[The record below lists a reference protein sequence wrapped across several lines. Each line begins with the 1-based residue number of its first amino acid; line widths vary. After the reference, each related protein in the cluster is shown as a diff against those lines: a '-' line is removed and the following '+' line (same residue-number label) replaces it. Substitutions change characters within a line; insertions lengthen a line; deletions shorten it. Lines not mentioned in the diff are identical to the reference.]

1 MQGLCLF
8 GAALCSIVHSQETS
22 SPFQC
27 QQEGSIDFADGS
39 SESLEETFEVKL
51 LQVNAEL
58 GRTSNEATVWRL
70 HSSQA
75 PPAPLPLHRQ
85 SLSVELLEQAEQY
98 FAPILTSVL
107 LPHAIAFGVAQF
119 LLRRHR
125 GKAAEF
131 VEATET
137 QEKKPRSFSYIIP
150 RVAPMWIIHVLSL
163 FAYGISAP
171 SLDYMYLNSFAQ
183 KYETDGQ
190 KRLDCSSQMQSLPCS
205 RAAVDITQLKVAKG
219 FAHPVIQFA
228 TGPALG
234 ALSDAFGRRPAVLF
248 IRVALLL
255 PTMAAAA
262 VAWFDLS
269 IWWEFGVQF
278 LGMIPFEPVPIAW
291 YIDRIDHTPSLVLSA
306 SMVES
311 SCILATILGSLLG
324 SSLTLKNAMLLG
336 MLGKLVCLLIAIC
349 CLPESLTVPQQQRVK
364 FAWSNLLPTS
374 ALRILF
380 QSPLVEKITALGIF
394 DAFHYNGFYTLSA
407 QFLQQRLAWSRQ
419 DSYVNG
425 MLEQSSQMLWLTVG
439 VSALWP
445 LLGQVGI
452 IASATVAAGISH
464 LWLMMSTQP
473 WQVKLNSLL
482 LRGTLSMSNCV
493 IIGITGKAAKKE
505 QQGTLQS
512 AMGLVIQMSSAL
524 GPLAFLTVYRL
535 CDPTAPGAPDWRM
548 MFYVAYGLLFA
559 VPSLIITFALRRFVV
574 DSNPA

>member
-1 MQGLCLF
+1 MAGCVPWTAALGPRHCHEIMRLCLF

-39 SESLEETFEVKL
+39 SENLEETFEVKL

-58 GRTSNEATVWRL
+58 GRTSNEVTGGRL

-75 PPAPLPLHRQ
+75 PSAPLPLHRQ
-85 SLSVELLEQAEQY
+85 PLSVELLEQAEQY

-131 VEATET
+131 VDEATET
-137 QEKKPRSFSYIIP
+137 QENKPRSFSYIIP

-183 KYETDGQ
+183 KYSDGL
-190 KRLDCSSQMQSLPCS
+190 RLDCSSQMQSLPCS

-234 ALSDAFGRRPAVLF
+234 AVSDAFGRRPAVLF

-291 YIDRIDHTPSLVLSA
+291 YIDRIDHTPSLVLAA

-324 SSLTLKNAMLLG
+324 SSLTLKNAMLAWHVG
-336 MLGKLVCLLIAIC
+336 EARLLA
-349 CLPESLTVPQQQRVK
+349 
-364 FAWSNLLPTS
+364 
-374 ALRILF
+374 
-380 QSPLVEKITALGIF
+380 
-394 DAFHYNGFYTLSA
+394 D
-407 QFLQQRLAWSRQ
+407 
-419 DSYVNG
+419 
-425 MLEQSSQMLWLTVG
+425 
-439 VSALWP
+439 
-445 LLGQVGI
+445 
-452 IASATVAAGISH
+452 
-464 LWLMMSTQP
+464 
-473 WQVKLNSLL
+473 
-482 LRGTLSMSNCV
+482 
-493 IIGITGKAAKKE
+493 
-505 QQGTLQS
+505 
-512 AMGLVIQMSSAL
+512 
-524 GPLAFLTVYRL
+524 
-535 CDPTAPGAPDWRM
+535 CD
-548 MFYVAYGLLFA
+548 LLFA
-559 VPSLIITFALRRFVV
+559 RVLDGTTTAARQVCLVQPSANICTADTFSESSGGEDHSTWNLRCLPLQRFLHPVGSVFATAAGLVPSRQLCQWDVGAKFSNAVV
-574 DSNPA
+574 DGRG

>member
-1 MQGLCLF
+1 MRLCLF

-39 SESLEETFEVKL
+39 SENLEETFEVKL

-58 GRTSNEATVWRL
+58 GRTSNEVTGGRL

-75 PPAPLPLHRQ
+75 PSAPLPLHRQ
-85 SLSVELLEQAEQY
+85 PLSVELLEQAEQY

-131 VEATET
+131 VDEATET
-137 QEKKPRSFSYIIP
+137 QENKPRSFSYIIP

-183 KYETDGQ
+183 KYSDGL
-190 KRLDCSSQMQSLPCS
+190 RLDCSSQMQSLPCS

-234 ALSDAFGRRPAVLF
+234 AVSDAFGRRPAVLF

-291 YIDRIDHTPSLVLSA
+291 YIDRIDHTPSLVLAA

-473 WQVKLNSLL
+473 WQVKLNSLV

-512 AMGLVIQMSSAL
+512 AMGLVIQVSSAL